1 MSSLFIGTKLEGFF
15 AVFLMVGWAA
25 GVATVTDS
33 DNNLAVDTE
42 GQVANGNL
50 YYFSWA
56 SFVCSVTIVSNY
68 LQSVYNID
76 VAGEI
81 QNKSKRMTLWSSML
95 AVCIVVMASSS
106 NVYENVCR
114 DSPRTESDKYCERT
128 AVGISFGTIGTLI
141 ALAIVAMK
149 ISDNVVPFFWEGL
162 AAIINVIFFAFG
174 VAYITSND
182 GPGAPLGNLYY
193 SSWTAFLL
201 SLMLAKSCFEDYQ
214 SAKAITEQQRGREE
228 NRENANSYENNIQ
241 VETLQGDDNI

>member
-1 MSSLFIGTKLEGFF
+1 MSSLFIGTKLEGAFS
-15 AVFLMVGWAA
+15 VFLMVGWAA

-33 DNNLAVDTE
+33 DNSLAVDSE

-68 LQSVYNID
+68 LQSVYNVNI
-76 VAGEI
+76 ASEI
-81 QNKSKRMTLWSSML
+81 HNKSKRMSLWSAML

-114 DSPRTESDKYCERT
+114 DSPRTESNKYCERT
-128 AVGISFGTIGTLI
+128 AIGISFGTIGTLM
-141 ALAIVAMK
+141 ALAIVAVK
-149 ISDNVVPFFWEGL
+149 ISDNIVPFFFEGV
-162 AAIINVIFFAFG
+162 AALLLVIFYAFG

-193 SSWTAFLL
+193 SL
-201 SLMLAKSCFEDYQ
+201 C
-214 SAKAITEQQRGREE
+214 
-228 NRENANSYENNIQ
+228 
-241 VETLQGDDNI
+241 